1 MMAKSQDDQALW
13 SAPYLGDA
21 QLDATLDLPASKSM
35 MARALILASISK
47 RPSLIKKPLRSRD
60 SLLMRDGLRALGL
73 EIDEIEVEG
82 ESAWRITP
90 QPLKGPAEIDV
101 GNAGTV
107 MRFLPP
113 IAALAEGEIRFDGDE
128 RSHERPLR
136 PVIEALQSLG
146 VAIDHDD
153 RFALPLTIKGTGQLS
168 GGEVEVDA
176 SASSQ
181 FISALLLASPA
192 MSGDLTI
199 RHTGRSLPS
208 LPHIEMTIAM
218 LKDRGIDV
226 EVDSE
231 SRTWRVKKGLGMIE
245 IDQITIEPD
254 LSNAAPFI
262 AAALL
267 VGGRVRIKDWP
278 VSTRQAGDSLRSIF
292 TLMGGTFTRVG
303 SDIEFTALGR
313 DAIEGIDIDLG
324 EVGELTPT
332 IAGVAAFANSKSH
345 LRNIGHLRLHETD
358 RLSALAT
365 ELRKIG
371 AQVVENE
378 DSLEI
383 APVSNKDRVSRAD
396 EVIIE
401 SYDDHRIATLG
412 ALIGLVV
419 KNVKVRNIATTAKT
433 IPDFP
438 ALWQKLIQSVSSRPS
453 GK

>member
-13 SAPYLGDA
+13 SSPFLGDA
-21 QLDATLDLPASKSM
+21 QLDATLDLPTSKSM

-47 RPSLIKKPLRSRD
+47 RPSLIKRPLRSRD
-60 SLLMRDGLRALGL
+60 SLLMRDGLRALGV

-82 ESAWRITP
+82 ESAWRIRP
-90 QPLKGPAEIDV
+90 QPLKGPAKIDV

-146 VAIDHDD
+146 VAIAHDD
-153 RFALPLTIKGTGQLS
+153 RFALPLTIKGAGQLS
-168 GGEVEVDA
+168 GGEVEIDA

-226 EVDSE
+226 EVDSD
-231 SRTWRVKKGLGMIE
+231 SRTWRVKQGSGMIE

-267 VGGRVRIKDWP
+267 MGGRVRIKDWP

-292 TLMGGTFTRVG
+292 TLMGGAFTRVG

-313 DAIEGIDIDLG
+313 DALEGIDIDLG
-324 EVGELTPT
+324 DVGELTPT
-332 IAGVAAFANSKSH
+332 IAGVAAFASSKSH

-371 AQVVENE
+371 AQVIENE

-383 APVSNKDRVSRAD
+383 TPLSNRDHVSRDD

-438 ALWQKLIQSVSSRPS
+438 ALWQKLIQPVSSRPS
-453 GK
+453 GN

>member
-1 MMAKSQDDQALW
+1 MMAKSQEVQALW

-21 QLDATLDLPASKSM
+21 RLDATLDLPASKSM

-47 RPSLIKKPLRSRD
+47 SRSVIKRPLQSRD
-60 SLLMRDGLRALGL
+60 SILMRDGLRALGVQ
-73 EIDEIEVEG
+73 IDEIEVAG
-82 ESAWRITP
+82 EKVWQITP
-90 QPLKGPAEIDV
+90 RPLKGPARIDV

-113 IAALAEGEIRFDGDE
+113 IAALAQGEIRFDGDE

-146 VAIDHDD
+146 VEIVHDD
-153 RFALPLTIKGTGQLS
+153 RFSLPLTIKATGELL
-168 GGEVEVDA
+168 GGEIEIDA
-176 SASSQ
+176 SSSSQ

-192 MSGDLTI
+192 MNGDLTI
-199 RHTGRSLPS
+199 RHIGKTLPS
-208 LPHIEMTIAM
+208 LPHIEMTIEM
-218 LKDRGIDV
+218 LKDRGVDV
-226 EVDSE
+226 EVDS
-231 SRTWRVKKGLGMIE
+231 SKSMWRVKKHSGLKE
-245 IDQITIEPD
+245 IDEITIEPD

-262 AAALL
+262 AATLL
-267 VGGRVRIKDWP
+267 VGGKICIKDWP
-278 VSTRQAGDSLRSIF
+278 AKTTQAGDSLRKIF

-303 SDIEFTALGR
+303 DDIEFTAAGR
-313 DAIEGIDIDLG
+313 DAVQGIDIDLG
-324 EVGELTPT
+324 AVGELTPT
-332 IAGVAAFANSKSH
+332 IAGVAAFAQSKSH

-358 RLSALAT
+358 RLSALAK

-371 AQVVENE
+371 ARVTENP

-383 APVSNKDRVSRAD
+383 YPVSNPCDVNIEA

-419 KNVKVRNIATTAKT
+419 QNVKVRNIATTIKT

-438 ALWQKLIQSVSSRPS
+438 ALWQILIGSASTRPS
-453 GK
+453 GN

>member
-47 RPSLIKKPLRSRD
+47 RPSLIKRPLRSRD
-60 SLLMRDGLRALGL
+60 SLLMRDGLRALGV
-73 EIDEIEVEG
+73 EIDEIDVEG

-146 VAIDHDD
+146 VAIAHDD
-153 RFALPLTIKGTGQLS
+153 RFALPLTIKGMGQLS

-231 SRTWRVKKGLGMIE
+231 SRTWRVKKGSRMIE
-245 IDQITIEPD
+245 IDQTTIEPD

-267 VGGRVRIKDWP
+267 VGGRVRLKDWP

-383 APVSNKDRVSRAD
+383 TPVSNKDHVSRDD

-419 KNVKVRNIATTAKT
+419 ENVKVINIATTAKT

-438 ALWQKLIQSVSSRPS
+438 ALWQKLIQSASSRPS
-453 GK
+453 GN

>member
-1 MMAKSQDDQALW
+1 MAKSQDDQALW
-13 SAPYLGDA
+13 SSPFLGDA
-21 QLDATLDLPASKSM
+21 QLDATLDLPTSKSM

-47 RPSLIKKPLRSRD
+47 RPSLIKRPLRSRD
-60 SLLMRDGLRALGL
+60 SLLMRDGLRALGV

-82 ESAWRITP
+82 ESAWRIRP
-90 QPLKGPAEIDV
+90 QPLKGPAKIDV

-146 VAIDHDD
+146 VAIAHDD
-153 RFALPLTIKGTGQLS
+153 RFALPLTIKGAGQLS
-168 GGEVEVDA
+168 GGEVEIDA

-226 EVDSE
+226 EVDSD
-231 SRTWRVKKGLGMIE
+231 SRTWRVKQGSGMIE

-267 VGGRVRIKDWP
+267 MGGRVRIKDWP

-292 TLMGGTFTRVG
+292 TLMGGAFTRVG

-313 DAIEGIDIDLG
+313 DALEGIDIDLG
-324 EVGELTPT
+324 DVGELTPT
-332 IAGVAAFANSKSH
+332 IAGVAAFASSKSH

-371 AQVVENE
+371 AQVIENE

-383 APVSNKDRVSRAD
+383 TPLSNRDHVSRDD

-438 ALWQKLIQSVSSRPS
+438 ALWQKLIQPVSSRPS
-453 GK
+453 GN

>member
-13 SAPYLGDA
+13 SSPFLGDA
-21 QLDATLDLPASKSM
+21 QLDATLDLPTSKSM

-47 RPSLIKKPLRSRD
+47 RPSLIKRPLRSRD
-60 SLLMRDGLRALGL
+60 SLLMRDGLRALGV

-82 ESAWRITP
+82 ESAWRIRP
-90 QPLKGPAEIDV
+90 QPLKGPAKIDV

-146 VAIDHDD
+146 VAIAHDD
-153 RFALPLTIKGTGQLS
+153 RFALPLTIKGAGQLS
-168 GGEVEVDA
+168 GGEVEIDA

-226 EVDSE
+226 EVDSD
-231 SRTWRVKKGLGMIE
+231 SRTWRVKQGSGMIE

-267 VGGRVRIKDWP
+267 MGGRVRIKDWP

-292 TLMGGTFTRVG
+292 TLMGGAFTRVG
-303 SDIEFTALGR
+303 GDIEFTALGR
-313 DAIEGIDIDLG
+313 DALEGIDIDLG
-324 EVGELTPT
+324 DVGELTPT
-332 IAGVAAFANSKSH
+332 IAGVAAFASSKSH

-371 AQVVENE
+371 AQVIENE

-383 APVSNKDRVSRAD
+383 TPLSNRDHVSRD
-396 EVIIE
+396 NEVIIE
-401 SYDDHRIATLG
+401 SYDDHRMATLG

-438 ALWQKLIQSVSSRPS
+438 ALWQKLIQPVSSRPS
-453 GK
+453 GN